1 MATQTTGS
9 SRRGEVVWIEI
20 SGNSGEYVNS
30 EMVAYFSVSP
40 EEHIVTAHLSNGDD
54 IAISTSYASRAEGTD
69 ALRELVQQL
78 GLAVMPQ
85 PLQSPQS

>member
-1 MATQTTGS
+1 MAKQTAGS

-20 SGNSGEYVNS
+20 SNSGEYVNS

-40 EEHIVTAHLSNGDD
+40 EEHMVIAHLTSGDD